1 LKGVAVHFGG
11 TFFTV
16 TVSRYEFRVLSRNS
30 QPVTCNNIMTNQVKG
45 ILYTLI
51 TVLLWGVLAIALKIA
66 SKEID
71 SPTIVWFRFSLAFSG
86 MLVWLLIQNPKELKI
101 LYQPSWLIVISSLA
115 LAWNYIG
122 FMLGIQYTSPSNAQ
136 VAIQSGPVLL
146 AVFGIFFFKEKISR
160 IQIIGFILAILGFW
174 IFYQQHVGAVPE
186 GLEVQ
191 YTKGMLITLTGA
203 VAWAI
208 YAALQ
213 KKLVLDYSVSTLNV
227 FIFGLPVL
235 IYLPFVDFASL
246 VHLSIG
252 YWALLV
258 FLGANTLISY
268 ACLSLALKYL
278 EAGKVSIIIVLNPII
293 TFILMGIL
301 TWMQVSWID
310 GEHFSV
316 LSIAGALIA
325 LAGAILVVR
334 KKKK

>member
-1 LKGVAVHFGG
+1 
-11 TFFTV
+11 
-16 TVSRYEFRVLSRNS
+16 
-30 QPVTCNNIMTNQVKG
+30 MTNQAKG
-45 ILYTLI
+45 IIYTLI
-51 TVLLWGVLAIALKIA
+51 TVLMWGVLAIALKIA

-71 SPTIVWFRFSLAFSG
+71 SPTIVWFRFSLAFTG
-86 MLVWLLIQNPKELKI
+86 MLVWMAVQNPKGLKI
-101 LYQPSWLIVISSLA
+101 LYKPTWLIVLSSLA

-160 IQIIGFILAILGFW
+160 IQVVGFLLTILGFW
-174 IFYQQHVGAVPE
+174 IFYKQHVSAVPAGQE
-186 GLEVQ
+186 GQ

-208 YAALQ
+208 YAILQ
-213 KKLVLDYSVSTLNV
+213 KKLVLSYSVGTLNV

-235 IYLPFVDFASL
+235 LYLPFVDFANLAHISF
-246 VHLSIG
+246 G

-268 ACLSLALKYL
+268 GCLSLALKYL
-278 EAGKVSIIIVLNPII
+278 EAGKVSVIIVLNPII
-293 TFILMGIL
+293 TFILMGVL
-301 TWMQVSWID
+301 TWMQVTWID

-316 LSIAGALIA
+316 LSIVGALVA
-325 LAGAILVVR
+325 LSGAILVVR
-334 KKKK
+334 KKKKQEELI

>member
-1 LKGVAVHFGG
+1 
-11 TFFTV
+11 
-16 TVSRYEFRVLSRNS
+16 
-30 QPVTCNNIMTNQVKG
+30 MTNQAKG

-51 TVLLWGVLAIALKIA
+51 TVSLWGVLAIALKIA
-66 SKEID
+66 SKVID

-86 MLVWLLIQNPKELKI
+86 MFVWLLIQNPKELKI
-101 LYQPSWLIVISSLA
+101 LYKPTWLIVISSLA

-146 AVFGIFFFKEKISR
+146 AVFGILFFKEKISG

-186 GLEVQ
+186 GQEGQ
-191 YTKGMLITLTGA
+191 YTKGMLLTLTGA
-203 VAWAI
+203 VTWAI

-213 KKLVLDYSVSTLNV
+213 KKLVLNYSVGTLNV

-235 IYLPFVDFASL
+235 IYLPFVNFASL
-246 VHLSIG
+246 AHLSFG

-301 TWMQVSWID
+301 TWMQVDWIA

-316 LSIAGALIA
+316 LSIAGALVA

-334 KKKK
+334 KKKNP

>member
-1 LKGVAVHFGG
+1 M
-11 TFFTV
+11 
-16 TVSRYEFRVLSRNS
+16 S
-30 QPVTCNNIMTNQVKG
+30 NQAKG

-51 TVLLWGVLAIALKIA
+51 TVLMWGVLAIALKIA

-86 MLVWLLIQNPKELKI
+86 MAIWMAIKNPKDFQI
-101 LYQPSWLIVISSLA
+101 LYKPSRLILVSSLA
-115 LAWNYIG
+115 LAWNYIA
-122 FMLGIQYTSPSNAQ
+122 FMYGVQFTSPSNAQ

-146 AVFGIFFFKEKISR
+146 AVFGIIFFKERISR
-160 IQIIGFILAILGFW
+160 IQIAGFLLAILGFW
-174 IFYQQHVGAVPE
+174 IFYKQHVGAVPMGQE
-186 GLEVQ
+186 GQ

-203 VAWAI
+203 VAWAT

-213 KKLVLDYSVSTLNV
+213 KKLIVNYSVGTLNV

-235 IYLPFVDFASL
+235 IFLPFVNFQNL
-246 VHLSIG
+246 THLSFG

-268 ACLSLALKYL
+268 GYLSLALKYL

-293 TFILMGIL
+293 TFTLMGIL
-301 TWMQVSWID
+301 TWLQVSWID

-316 LSIAGALIA
+316 LSIAGALLA
-325 LAGAILVVR
+325 LTGAILVVR
-334 KKKK
+334 KKKKTTEI

>member
-1 LKGVAVHFGG
+1 M
-11 TFFTV
+11 
-16 TVSRYEFRVLSRNS
+16 S
-30 QPVTCNNIMTNQVKG
+30 NQAKG

-51 TVLLWGVLAIALKIA
+51 TVLMWGVLAIALKMA

-86 MLVWLLIQNPKELKI
+86 MLIWMSIKNPNGLKI
-101 LYQPSWLIVISSLA
+101 LYKPSWLIVLSSLA
-115 LAWNYIG
+115 LGWNYIG

-160 IQIIGFILAILGFW
+160 LQIFGFLLSLVGFW
-174 IFYQQHVGAVPE
+174 IFYQQHVGAVPAGQE
-186 GLEVQ
+186 GQ

-203 VAWAI
+203 VAWAV

-213 KKLVLDYSVSTLNV
+213 KKLVKSYSVGTLNV

-235 IYLPFVDFASL
+235 LYLPFVNFANL
-246 VHLSIG
+246 ANLSFG

-268 ACLSLALKYL
+268 GCLSMALKYL

-310 GEHFSV
+310 GEHFSA
-316 LSIAGALIA
+316 LSILGALIA
-325 LAGAILVVR
+325 LTGAILVVR
-334 KKKK
+334 KKRKPEDV